1 LRESPG
7 EVHIK
12 KLELICT
19 NCKKTFPVDGLY
31 LRCDICNE
39 PLEVEK
45 AVTGRI
51 NEGNALT
58 QTILER
64 YAEFFPFSHVD
75 KAVSLCEGFTPLVR
89 SPGLASELNIKDIF
103 LKNETQNPTWSFK
116 DRGTVTGIQH
126 AISLG
131 YENIGTVS
139 TGNMAASV
147 AAYGARM
154 GLKTFILVSASVS
167 PEKLNSIAIYNPF
180 LVRVAGNYGKLY
192 FASFEVGKQNHV
204 YFINSDVPF
213 RVEGYKT
220 IAFEICEQLNFKVPD
235 YVVVPTS
242 AGGCLRGILKGF
254 EEFRLCGLINKLPR
268 IICAQAIGC
277 SPIYNAYKAN
287 AEVISRVEKPDT
299 IAHAIANPYPPSG
312 NEVLRRIRE
321 NGGIV
326 TAVTDGEILEA
337 QKQLARTGIFAQP
350 ASAVSIAA
358 VKKLREEK
366 SLSENDT
373 VVGIITGGGLKDTSV
388 LKKLDFKTL
397 DSKLEDLNE
406 LVGRAL
412 TE

>member
-1 LRESPG
+1 
-7 EVHIK
+7 
-12 KLELICT
+12 
-19 NCKKTFPVDGLY
+19 
-31 LRCDICNE
+31 
-39 PLEVEK
+39 
-45 AVTGRI
+45 
-51 NEGNALT
+51 
-58 QTILER
+58 
-64 YAEFFPFSHVD
+64 
-75 KAVSLCEGFTPLVR
+75 
-89 SPGLASELNIKDIF
+89 
-103 LKNETQNPTWSFK
+103 
-116 DRGTVTGIQH
+116 
-126 AISLG
+126 
-131 YENIGTVS
+131 
-139 TGNMAASV
+139 MAASV

-154 GLKTFILVSASVS
+154 GLKTFILVNTSVS

-180 LVRVAGNYGKLY
+180 LVRVAGDYGKLY
-192 FASFEVGKQNHV
+192 FASLEVGKQNHV
-204 YFINSDVPF
+204 YFINSDAPF

-268 IICAQAIGC
+268 MICAQARGC

-287 AEVISRVEKPDT
+287 AEVISRVENPDT

-358 VKKLREEK
+358 VKKLREDK

-373 VVGIITGGGLKDTSV
+373 VVGIITGGGLKDTSI